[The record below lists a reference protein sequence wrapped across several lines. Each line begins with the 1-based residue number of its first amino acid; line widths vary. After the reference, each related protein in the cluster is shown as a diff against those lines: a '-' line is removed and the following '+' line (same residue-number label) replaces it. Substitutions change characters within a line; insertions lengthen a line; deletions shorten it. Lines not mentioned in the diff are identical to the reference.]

1 MKFGVSFS
9 VSSCLIAA
17 AALLAQVSAQEQE
30 TVAVAERISVPS
42 DLTPADDRIDLG
54 NEEFIGDDQLAEK
67 SQLTQQIFAQ
77 ERDGGGHGHH
87 GQHAQGKQHSTC
99 SATSTSAPSSSYTS
113 YSSSW
118 SRMPLWTPVAQESY
132 RAPQAALPQPS
143 DPIPVPLPLPVKPG
157 SIAIPGGP
165 QYRPSFLPLPRPL
178 LLLLLLLLRSPSLS
192 KATRDQLSDTLK

>member
-30 TVAVAERISVPS
+30 TVAVVERISVPS
-42 DLTPADDRIDLG
+42 DLTPADNRIDLG

-99 SATSTSAPSSSYTS
+99 SATY
-113 YSSSW
+113 
-118 SRMPLWTPVAQESY
+118 L
-132 RAPQAALPQPS
+132 
-143 DPIPVPLPLPVKPG
+143 
-157 SIAIPGGP
+157 
-165 QYRPSFLPLPRPL
+165 RPL
-178 LLLLLLLLRSPSLS
+178 LLLHLPLLLLEQDAPLDLQCVSPSLH
-192 KATRDQLSDTLK
+192 LGL

>member
-17 AALLAQVSAQEQE
+17 AVLLAQVSAQEQE
-30 TVAVAERISVPS
+30 TVAVVERISVPS

-87 GQHAQGKQHSTC
+87 GQHAQARPQNCLTC
-99 SATSTSAPSSSYTS
+99 
-113 YSSSW
+113 
-118 SRMPLWTPVAQESY
+118 
-132 RAPQAALPQPS
+132 
-143 DPIPVPLPLPVKPG
+143 
-157 SIAIPGGP
+157 
-165 QYRPSFLPLPRPL
+165 PL
-178 LLLLLLLLRSPSLS
+178 LSQTCPPKRVNVIFDIF
-192 KATRDQLSDTLK
+192 ATKNA

>member
-1 MKFGVSFS
+1 MAMKFGVSFS

-30 TVAVAERISVPS
+30 TVAVVERISVPS
-42 DLTPADDRIDLG
+42 DLTPADNRIDLG

-99 SATSTSAPSSSYTS
+99 SATY
-113 YSSSW
+113 
-118 SRMPLWTPVAQESY
+118 L
-132 RAPQAALPQPS
+132 
-143 DPIPVPLPLPVKPG
+143 
-157 SIAIPGGP
+157 
-165 QYRPSFLPLPRPL
+165 RPL
-178 LLLLLLLLRSPSLS
+178 LLLHLLLLLLEQDAPLDPCGSGELQSPPGCPPSAERPHPSASAPPRQAWLHRDPWWPPVQAVVPAPAPAPATAAAAAAEEPVAVKGDQRST
-192 KATRDQLSDTLK
+192 K